1 MSKINPTDRKYSKD
15 HEWIRVDGEGTA
27 WLGITDHAQE
37 MLTDIVFVEL
47 PEIGRKVQAGEA
59 VAVIESVKSVS
70 DVYSPIG
77 GEVIEANQLLENKPE
92 QINKDAFGEGWIVRL
107 KIVDTTELNSLMSA
121 EEYEKTLTET
131 TH

>member
-121 EEYEKTLTET
+121 EEYEMTLTET

>member
-1 MSKINPTDRKYSKD
+1 MSKINPADRKYSKD

-47 PEIGRKVQAGEA
+47 PEIGRKVQAGGA

-77 GEVIEANQLLENKPE
+77 GEVIEANKLLENKPE

-107 KIVDTTELNSLMSA
+107 KMVDTTELNSLMSA